1 MSRVGKMPVAVP
13 AGVDVTIA
21 PELISVKGSGGQ
33 LQIAANALVT
43 PDWLA
48 TKAVDRLVLPVGG
61 PVFVVS

>member
-43 PDWLA
+43 IHKDA
-48 TKAVDRLVLPVGG
+48 G
-61 PVFVVS
+61 PSPLRPPMSRVKPMR